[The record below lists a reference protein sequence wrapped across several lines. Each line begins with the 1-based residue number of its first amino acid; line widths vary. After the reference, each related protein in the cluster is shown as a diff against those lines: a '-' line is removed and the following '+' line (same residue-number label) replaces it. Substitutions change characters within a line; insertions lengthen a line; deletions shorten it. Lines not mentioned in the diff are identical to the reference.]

1 METNYEAVKRL
12 LNGDPEPQADKDAIQ
27 ADLDRT
33 RGLLDDYRRKIGN
46 VEGYIKDIFDSEG
59 RISEEISEIARMLDI
74 ELTRQ
79 VDGTVTV
86 ELSYSLVL
94 PLGIEV
100 DDLEFSVDLNCDT
113 YEAEEFEWNEDMID
127 HTGEEV

>member
-1 METNYEAVKRL
+1 METNYDVVKRL

-59 RISEEISEIARMLDI
+59 RISEEVSEIARMLDI

-79 VDGTVTV
+79 VEGTVTV

-94 PLGIEV
+94 PLGTDV